1 MILALA
7 GGVGGAKL
15 AQGLSRHLP
24 GKELLIVVNTAD
36 DFEHF
41 GMKISPDLDTVMY
54 WLAGVNDAERGWGIE
69 SETWNFMAALERLG
83 GATWFRLGD
92 RDIATHVRRSQL
104 LAQGNTLSNVT
115 HQLCKR
121 LGIDH
126 QITPM
131 SDQTVATML
140 STGDGRL
147 PFQEYFVRRQC
158 QPVINGIFFE
168 GIDMAAP
175 SPAFSAA
182 MLDRALTAVVICPS
196 NPYLSIDPILSLPTV
211 REWLH
216 NRTFPAIAV
225 SPIVGGKA
233 IKGPAAKIM
242 NELGHN
248 VSVLGVAKH
257 YYGLIDALVIDDSD
271 KRLAPSI
278 ETLGTRALITS
289 TIMKTADDRDQLAKS
304 VLALASSW
312 PKTPDA

>member
-1 MILALA
+1 
-7 GGVGGAKL
+7 L
-15 AQGLSRHLP
+15 AQGLARCLP
-24 GKELLIVVNTAD
+24 GKQLLIVVNTAD
-36 DFEHF
+36 DFEHL

-54 WLAGVNDAERGWGIE
+54 WLAGVNDTERGWGIE

-115 HQLCKR
+115 YQLCKR

-126 QITPM
+126 QIAPM
-131 SDQTVATML
+131 SDHTVATML

-147 PFQEYFVRRQC
+147 PFQEYFVRRRC
-158 QPVINGIFFE
+158 QPVINDIFFE
-168 GIDMAAP
+168 GIDTAAP

-182 MLDRALTAVVICPS
+182 MSDRALTGVVICPS
-196 NPYLSIDPILSLPTV
+196 NPYLSIDPILSLSNV
-211 REWLH
+211 RDWLR

-225 SPIVGGKA
+225 SPIVGGTA
-233 IKGPAAKIM
+233 VKGPAAKIM

-257 YYGLIDALVIDDSD
+257 YHGLIDVLVIDDTD
-271 KRLAPSI
+271 ARLAPAI
-278 ETLGTRALITS
+278 EALNIHALITS
-289 TIMKTADDRDQLAKS
+289 TIMNTADDRTRLAEF
-304 VLALASSW
+304 VLTLASS
-312 PKTPDA
+312 